1 MTMETSAETTAFRT
15 AADRLSGTTDVLAS
29 LNKRPRPFEDF
40 IRLTLFLCGLV
51 SVLTT
56 VGIIVVL
63 STEAINFFTRYGFRS
78 SEQLLVKPIDAESTV
93 IELDGTGAQPR
104 VGQVIR
110 INEEDMRV
118 TRIIS
123 PDRPTILEVERG
135 VLNTR
140 PEPHN
145 VNATMFLGEQVSVIE
160 FLTGTRWVPQGADFG
175 VLALVM
181 ATLITS
187 TVAMLV
193 AGPVGLGAAI
203 FISEYAN
210 ARLRAILKPIL
221 EVLAA
226 IPTVV
231 YGYFALTLITPTLRN
246 IFWQSEVGAYNQLSA
261 GLAMGIMIIPTIASM
276 SEDALSAVPPSLRE
290 GSYGLGATRRETV
303 FRVLIPAALSGILAA
318 FILGISRAV
327 GETMIVAIASG
338 AGPNFALNPL
348 EAAETM
354 TGHIARISTGDLSF
368 NSVDYNSL
376 FAIGLTLFAIT
387 LVLNLISNLIRR
399 RFREVYQ

>member
-261 GLAMGIMIIPTIASM
+261 GLAMGIMIIPTIAS
-276 SEDALSAVPPSLRE
+276 SERRCAQRSAAQLARRQLR
-290 GSYGLGATRRETV
+290 SRRHTPRDCLPRLDSCRTLWHPR
-303 FRVLIPAALSGILAA
+303 RVHSGHLARCRRDHDRGNC
-318 FILGISRAV
+318 L
-327 GETMIVAIASG
+327 
-338 AGPNFALNPL
+338 
-348 EAAETM
+348 
-354 TGHIARISTGDLSF
+354 
-368 NSVDYNSL
+368 
-376 FAIGLTLFAIT
+376 
-387 LVLNLISNLIRR
+387 RR
-399 RFREVYQ
+399 RSELRTQSARSR

>member
-1 MTMETSAETTAFRT
+1 
-15 AADRLSGTTDVLAS
+15 
-29 LNKRPRPFEDF
+29 
-40 IRLTLFLCGLV
+40 
-51 SVLTT
+51 
-56 VGIIVVL
+56 
-63 STEAINFFTRYGFRS
+63 
-78 SEQLLVKPIDAESTV
+78 
-93 IELDGTGAQPR
+93 
-104 VGQVIR
+104 
-110 INEEDMRV
+110 MRV
-118 TRIIS
+118 LRLIDNRTF
-123 PDRPTILEVERG
+123 EVERG
-135 VLNTR
+135 VLGSR
-140 PEPHN
+140 PEPHRAN
-145 VNATMFLGEQVSVIE
+145 TTLFLGEQVSIIE

-187 TVAMLV
+187 LVAMLV
-193 AGPVGLGAAI
+193 AGPIGLGAAI
-203 FISEYAN
+203 FISEYAS
-210 ARLRAILKPIL
+210 ARLRGILKPIL
-221 EVLAA
+221 EILAA

-231 YGYFALTLITPTLRN
+231 YGYFALTFITPLLRN
-246 IFWQSEVGAYNQLSA
+246 IFWQSEIGAYNQLSA
-261 GLAMGIMIIPTIASM
+261 GLAMGIMIIPTIASI
-276 SEDALSAVPPSLRE
+276 SEDALSAVPRSLRE

-318 FILGISRAV
+318 FILGVSRAV

-338 AGPNFALNPL
+338 AGPNFSLNPL

>member
-1 MTMETSAETTAFRT
+1 MTLETSVETAGFRT
-15 AADRLSGTTDVLAS
+15 AADRLAGATDAYSS
-29 LNKRPRPFEDF
+29 LNKRPRPFEEL
-40 IRLTLFLCGLV
+40 IRLSLFFCALV

-56 VGIIVVL
+56 LGIVVVL
-63 STEAINFFTRYGFRS
+63 STEALNFFTRYGFRS
-78 SEQLLVKPIDAESTV
+78 AEQLLIQPVSAEDT
-93 IELDGTGAQPR
+93 ILYFDGKGGVPR
-104 VGQVIR
+104 VGQIIR
-110 INEEDMRV
+110 LNEEDMRV
-118 TRIIS
+118 LRLIDNRTF
-123 PDRPTILEVERG
+123 EVERG
-135 VLNTR
+135 VLGSR
-140 PEPHN
+140 PEPHRAN
-145 VNATMFLGEQVSVIE
+145 TTLFLGEQVSIIE

-187 TVAMLV
+187 LVAMLV
-193 AGPVGLGAAI
+193 AGPIGLGAAI
-203 FISEYAN
+203 FISEYAS
-210 ARLRAILKPIL
+210 ARLRGILKPIL
-221 EVLAA
+221 EILAA

-231 YGYFALTLITPTLRN
+231 YGYFALTFITPLLRN
-246 IFWQSEVGAYNQLSA
+246 IFWQSEIGAYNQLSA
-261 GLAMGIMIIPTIASM
+261 GLAMGIMIIPTIASI
-276 SEDALSAVPPSLRE
+276 SEDALSAVPRSLRE

-318 FILGISRAV
+318 FILGVSRAV

-338 AGPNFALNPL
+338 AGPNFSLNPL

>member
-1 MTMETSAETTAFRT
+1 MTLETSVEPTPFRT
-15 AADRLSGTTDVLAS
+15 AADRLSGTTDAYAS
-29 LNKRPRPFEDF
+29 LNKRSRPFEDL
-40 IRLTLFLCGLV
+40 IRLALFLCGLV

-56 VGIIVVL
+56 LGIVVVL

-78 SEQLLVKPIDAESTV
+78 AGQLL
-93 IELDGTGAQPR
+93 IEPVGTEEVVLRFDGKGTLPR
-104 VGQVIR
+104 TGQVIR
-110 INEEDMRV
+110 LNQEYLRV
-118 TRIIS
+118 TRLI
-123 PDRPTILEVERG
+123 DNQTLEVERG
-135 VLNTR
+135 VLGTR
-140 PEPHN
+140 PEPHG
-145 VNATMFLGEQVSVIE
+145 VRTTLFLGEQVSIVE

-187 TVAMLV
+187 FVGMLI

-203 FISEYAN
+203 FISEYAS
-210 ARLRAILKPIL
+210 ARLRSILKPIL
-221 EVLAA
+221 EILAA

-231 YGYFALTLITPTLRN
+231 YGYFALTLITPFLRSV
-246 IFWQSEVGAYNQLSA
+246 FWQSELGAYNQLSA
-261 GLAMGIMIIPTIASM
+261 GIAMGIMIIPTIASV
-276 SEDALSAVPPSLRE
+276 SEDALSAVPRTLRE

-318 FILGISRAV
+318 FILGVSRAV

-368 NSVDYNSL
+368 DSVDYNSL
-376 FAIGLTLFAIT
+376 FAIGLTLFIIT

>member
-1 MTMETSAETTAFRT
+1 
-15 AADRLSGTTDVLAS
+15 
-29 LNKRPRPFEDF
+29 
-40 IRLTLFLCGLV
+40 
-51 SVLTT
+51 
-56 VGIIVVL
+56 
-63 STEAINFFTRYGFRS
+63 
-78 SEQLLVKPIDAESTV
+78 
-93 IELDGTGAQPR
+93 
-104 VGQVIR
+104 
-110 INEEDMRV
+110 MRV
-118 TRIIS
+118 LRLIDNRTF
-123 PDRPTILEVERG
+123 EVERG
-135 VLNTR
+135 VLGTR
-140 PEPHN
+140 PEPHKAN
-145 VNATMFLGEQVSVIE
+145 TTLFLGEQVSVIE

-187 TVAMLV
+187 LVAMLV
-193 AGPVGLGAAI
+193 AGPIGLGAAI
-203 FISEYAN
+203 FISEYAS
-210 ARLRAILKPIL
+210 ARLRGILKPIL
-221 EVLAA
+221 EILAA

-231 YGYFALTLITPTLRN
+231 YGYFALTFITPLLRN
-246 IFWQSEVGAYNQLSA
+246 IFWQSEIGAYNQLAA
-261 GLAMGIMIIPTIASM
+261 GLAMGIMIIPTIASV
-276 SEDALSAVPPSLRE
+276 SEDALSAVPRSLRE

-318 FILGISRAV
+318 FILGVSRAV

-338 AGPNFALNPL
+338 AGPNFSLNPL

>member
-1 MTMETSAETTAFRT
+1 MTLETSAEPTAFRT
-15 AADRLSGTTDVLAS
+15 AADRLSGSTDAYAS
-29 LNKRPRPFEDF
+29 LNRRPRPFEDL
-40 IRLTLFLCGLV
+40 IRLSLLLCGLV

-78 SEQLLVKPIDAESTV
+78 AEQLLVVPVSAEDT
-93 IELDGTGAQPR
+93 ILQFDGRGGVPR
-104 VGQVIR
+104 VGQIIR
-110 INEEDMRV
+110 LNEEDMRV
-118 TRIIS
+118 TRLI
-123 PDRPTILEVERG
+123 DNQTFEVERG
-135 VLNTR
+135 VLGTR

-145 VNATMFLGEQVSVIE
+145 VRTTLFLGEQVSIVE

-187 TVAMLV
+187 FVAMLI

-203 FISEYAN
+203 FISEYAS
-210 ARLRAILKPIL
+210 ARMRSILKPIL
-221 EVLAA
+221 EILAA

-231 YGYFALTLITPTLRN
+231 YGYFALTFITPSLRN
-246 IFWQSEVGAYNQLSA
+246 IFWQSDIGAYNQLSA
-261 GLAMGIMIIPTIASM
+261 GIAMGIMIIPTIASV
-276 SEDALSAVPPSLRE
+276 SEDALSAVPRSLRE
-290 GSYGLGATRRETV
+290 GSYGLGATRRETI

-318 FILGISRAV
+318 FILGVSRAV

-338 AGPNFALNPL
+338 AGPNFSLNPL

>member
-1 MTMETSAETTAFRT
+1 
-15 AADRLSGTTDVLAS
+15 
-29 LNKRPRPFEDF
+29 
-40 IRLTLFLCGLV
+40 
-51 SVLTT
+51 
-56 VGIIVVL
+56 
-63 STEAINFFTRYGFRS
+63 
-78 SEQLLVKPIDAESTV
+78 
-93 IELDGTGAQPR
+93 
-104 VGQVIR
+104 
-110 INEEDMRV
+110 MRV
-118 TRIIS
+118 VRIIS
-123 PDRPTILEVERG
+123 AGRPTVLEVERG

-140 PEPHN
+140 PEPHGA
-145 VNATMFLGEQVSVIE
+145 NATMFLGEQVSVIE

-193 AGPVGLGAAI
+193 AGPIGLGAAI
-203 FISEYAN
+203 FISEYAS

-221 EVLAA
+221 EILAA

-231 YGYFALTLITPTLRN
+231 YGYFALTLITPALRN

-261 GLAMGIMIIPTIASM
+261 GLAMGIMIIPTIASV
-276 SEDALSAVPPSLRE
+276 SEDALSAVPRSLRE

-376 FAIGLTLFAIT
+376 FAIGLTLFIIT